1 RSKVRSTIS
10 SRVEHLLRSIRHI
23 ADALALLAIETDV
36 EPVDA
41 VGHHECVGNIL
52 AAAMLQ
58 FIESDPKVQADL
70 LTRCFQAEIHEA
82 MEDLIE
88 QAKAEQVKRI
98 KHREAKEK

>member
-1 RSKVRSTIS
+1 
-10 SRVEHLLRSIRHI
+10 
-23 ADALALLAIETDV
+23 
-36 EPVDA
+36 
-41 VGHHECVGNIL
+41 
-52 AAAMLQ
+52 MLQ